1 MKAIIKEIKKA
12 KENKK
17 SHDININMIE
27 EIGRGFINTI
37 DQSCKE
43 RALQKEGF
51 TKAEHY
57 SPTGYICQNLEE
69 LIKSEK
75 DDKWF
80 DDNKDI
86 INTKDHTGLI
96 LLVLN
101 KALRYKITN
110 RMNMS
115 LGHDFFLSKQTT
127 EFINILSNRYE
138 IDDVLIFK
146 NPENGISIKEA
157 IDIYHSNDMDRK
169 YEYSW
174 GDKSI
179 SSRIKENNKKIRS
192 IGEVSKIS
200 KKKENLESCLRQLSS
215 ISEDIMKNIDPSN
228 KFIQLKIIAELD
240 KIKNKLNKNI

>member
-17 SHDININMIE
+17 SHDININRIE

-96 LLVLN
+96 LFVLN
-101 KALRYKITN
+101 KALRYKITS
-110 RMNMS
+110 RIDTS
-115 LGHDFFLSKQTT
+115 FGSDFFLSNHTT
-127 EFINILSNRYE
+127 EFINILSNRYG
-138 IDDVLIFK
+138 IDDILNFK

-174 GDKSI
+174 G
-179 SSRIKENNKKIRS
+179 R
-192 IGEVSKIS
+192 
-200 KKKENLESCLRQLSS
+200 
-215 ISEDIMKNIDPSN
+215 
-228 KFIQLKIIAELD
+228 
-240 KIKNKLNKNI
+240 